1 MEPKAYWD
9 IADVRVLD
17 AIRRVDRSLFV
28 PEELKNSAQLDQ
40 PLPIGYSQT
49 ISQPYIVAYM
59 SAALAVEKHHKVLE
73 IGTGSGYQC
82 AVLAELAG
90 EVYSIERIP
99 ELSEH
104 ARRVLQKN
112 GYRNVTCVSGDGK
125 QGLEKYAPYDR
136 IIVTAAASSIPPA
149 LIEQLVTD
157 GLILLPVGPR
167 GGIQKLILG
176 RKLVSGTLETRP
188 LLDVVFVPLV

>member
-176 RKLVSGTLETRP
+176 RKLVSGTLETRT

>member
-9 IADVRVLD
+9 IADLRVLD

-28 PEELKNSAQLDQ
+28 PEELKDSARLDQ

-49 ISQPYIVAYM
+49 ISQPYIVAFM
-59 SAALAVEKHHKVLE
+59 SAALAVEKHHRVLE

-104 ARRVLQKN
+104 ARRVLQDN
-112 GYRNVTCVSGDGK
+112 GYSNVTCVSGDGK

-149 LIEQLVTD
+149 LIDQLVTG
-157 GLILLPVGPR
+157 GLIVLPVGPR

-176 RKLVSGTLETRP
+176 RKLASGTLETRT

>member
-1 MEPKAYWD
+1 
-9 IADVRVLD
+9 
-17 AIRRVDRSLFV
+17 
-28 PEELKNSAQLDQ
+28 
-40 PLPIGYSQT
+40 
-49 ISQPYIVAYM
+49 M

-176 RKLVSGTLETRP
+176 RKLVSGTLETRT

>member
-9 IADVRVLD
+9 IADLRVLD

-28 PEELKNSAQLDQ
+28 PEELKDSARLDQ

-49 ISQPYIVAYM
+49 ISQPYIVAFM
-59 SAALAVEKHHKVLE
+59 SAALAVEKHHRVLE

-104 ARRVLQKN
+104 ARRVLQDN

-149 LIEQLVTD
+149 LIDQLVTG
-157 GLILLPVGPR
+157 GLIVLPVGPR

-176 RKLVSGTLETRP
+176 RKLASGTLETRT

>member
-17 AIRRVDRSLFV
+17 AIRSVDRSLFV

-176 RKLVSGTLETRP
+176 RKLVSGTLETRT

>member
-9 IADVRVLD
+9 IADQRVLD

-28 PEELKNSAQLDQ
+28 PEDLKNSAELDQ

-59 SAALAVEKHHKVLE
+59 SAALSIEKHHKVLE

-90 EVYSIERIP
+90 EVYSVERIP

-104 ARRVLQKN
+104 ARSVLEDL

-125 QGLEKYAPYDR
+125 QGLRKHAPYDR
-136 IIVTAAASSIPPA
+136 IIVTAAAAFIPPA
-149 LIEQLVTD
+149 LVDQLVTN
-157 GLILLPVGPR
+157 GLIVLPLGER
-167 GGIQKLILG
+167 GGVQRLILG
-176 RKLVSGTLETRP
+176 RKLASGTLEART

>member
-17 AIRRVDRSLFV
+17 AIRRVDRTLFV
-28 PEELKNSAQLDQ
+28 PGDLKSSADLDQ

-49 ISQPYIVAYM
+49 ISQPYIVAFM
-59 SAALAVEKHHKVLE
+59 SAALAVEKHHRVLE
-73 IGTGSGYQC
+73 IGTGSGYQS

-90 EVYSIERIP
+90 EVYSLERIP

-104 ARRVLQKN
+104 ARRVLQDN
-112 GYRNVTCVSGDGK
+112 GYSNVTCVSGDGK
-125 QGLEKYAPYDR
+125 QGLQMYAPYDR

-149 LIEQLVTD
+149 LIDQLVTD
-157 GLILLPVGPR
+157 GLIVLPVGQR

-176 RKLVSGTLETRP
+176 RKLASGTLETRT